1 MVTKEKQKENLL
13 IKYSLLV
20 LLVGGFIYSF
30 VLPFM
35 WGNNPFDAMGT
46 LSILCENRK
55 PWFWAW
61 IIFDG
66 GAMVGNIYYMYKKFG
81 GANKLIKI
89 LPVIAFIFGVGIA
102 ATLGHDVTTW
112 NPKRIV
118 HWIATGLY
126 VAFLAASIAVYALK
140 NIKKGKVFK
149 YILICVMFA
158 LAVFLVWFIVLGK
171 SAMLEAVPH
180 GLLEII
186 LFVFNFIVVA

>member
-1 MVTKEKQKENLL
+1 MVTKEKQNEKLL
-13 IKYSLLV
+13 KYSLLA
-20 LLVGGFIYSF
+20 LLSAGFIYSLI
-30 VLPFM
+30 LPFC

-55 PWFWAW
+55 LWFWAW

-66 GAMVGNIYYMYKKFG
+66 GAMVVNLYYMYKKFG
-81 GANKLIKI
+81 GANKFIKA

-102 ATLGHDVTTW
+102 ATLGHDVMSW

-118 HWIATGLY
+118 HWIATGCY
-126 VAFLAASIAVYALK
+126 VAFLAASIAIYAIK
-140 NIKKGKVFK
+140 NFKKGRVFK
-149 YILICVMFA
+149 AMLISVMSV

-180 GLLEII
+180 ALLEI
-186 LFVFNFIVVA
+186 LLVVFNFII